1 MQPIA
6 TSSGDT
12 LLQNNHHIVG
22 WPKLYSLG
30 CSTVAKISELL
41 GSPSSWLDSNFKF
54 SQIYEHYFFDWLC
67 VFPTNKTFIIFD
79 YFISA
84 WPLLW
89 LAPHC
94 TILCCLA
101 QPHCNALY
109 CLAHHHCIEVIT
121 PISHAPPLNC
131 TQPELFPK
139 FKLKYLQKGSLS
151 SRNFLVT
158 TGHHRIYILHR
169 KCVRSLENQRNLIP
183 FKRMNHRQTTSLY
196 LTLSS

>member
-1 MQPIA
+1 MNSNWAKKFWCHTRVLGGLLLHCFWFWVRVPEHSTVSCRGFIKCKA
-6 TSSGDT
+6 INIKEIPGLFNTKSGGP
-12 LLQNNHHIVG
+12 LWQNYHQIVVR
-22 WPKLYSLG
+22 PKLFSLG
-30 CSTVAKISELL
+30 CSPVAKISELL

-67 VFPTNKTFIIFD
+67 VFPTNKTFIVFD

-94 TILCCLA
+94 TILYCLA

-121 PISHAPPLNC
+121 PISHARPLNC
-131 TQPELFPK
+131 T
-139 FKLKYLQKGSLS
+139 
-151 SRNFLVT
+151 
-158 TGHHRIYILHR
+158 
-169 KCVRSLENQRNLIP
+169 
-183 FKRMNHRQTTSLY
+183 
-196 LTLSS
+196 